1 MQYCFIDESGNPSLR
16 DKKPFIVAVV
26 ILDSL
31 SKVEQM
37 KQMIMEFKRQNNIP
51 QDYEF
56 HYSRNAK
63 TKKNLFMLF
72 VERHFKKYKTFVV
85 TKKNSKDS
93 LMEVADMIA
102 CYLNNDTK
110 YRIIMDSNPNLF
122 KAIKNSLRERGIV
135 AKISQEK
142 STNNVLIQVADYI
155 AGVASS
161 GLKLEKLP

>member
-1 MQYCFIDESGNPSLR
+1 MDESGNPSLR

-31 SKVEQM
+31 PKVEQM
-37 KQMIMEFKRQNNIP
+37 KRTIMEFKRQNNIP

-63 TKKNLFMLF
+63 TKKNLFTTF
-72 VERHFKKYKTFVV
+72 VERYFKKYKIFVV

-102 CYLNNDTK
+102 CYLNKNIK

-122 KAIKNSLRERGIV
+122 KAIKNALKEKGIV
-135 AKISQEK
+135 AKMSQEK
-142 STNNVLIQVADYI
+142 STNNTLIQVADYI
-155 AGVASS
+155 AGIASS

>member
-1 MQYCFIDESGNPSLR
+1 
-16 DKKPFIVAVV
+16 
-26 ILDSL
+26 
-31 SKVEQM
+31 
-37 KQMIMEFKRQNNIP
+37 
-51 QDYEF
+51 
-56 HYSRNAK
+56 
-63 TKKNLFMLF
+63 
-72 VERHFKKYKTFVV
+72 
-85 TKKNSKDS
+85 
-93 LMEVADMIA
+93 MEVADMIA